1 MTAEENKLKRFYKNA
16 SAQKQDDGYAILLD
30 GRAAKTIGRKILT
43 APTLTLADAVTAEW
57 DAQVEFIERHL
68 MPLTNLLSASIDRPN
83 VAGDD
88 LVDEI
93 LEFLKT
99 DLVCYRADAPMV
111 LVERQ
116 CAIWDPYIVWLDAT
130 FGAQLLTTKGI
141 VAVAQPVEAIDAIR
155 KSLCGQTAVALFGI
169 KTATEITGSAVLAL
183 SLWKGAFEPRAIFD
197 ASRVD
202 EKFQEER
209 WGVDDE
215 AEARTQRLAGEFAA
229 VARYLSLT

>member
-1 MTAEENKLKRFYKNA
+1 MTAEENKPKRLYKSV
-16 SAQKQDDGYAILLD
+16 SAQQQDDSYAILLD
-30 GRAAKTIGRKILT
+30 GRAAKTRGRNMLV

-68 MPLTNLLSASIDRPN
+68 MPLTTLLSASIDRSN
-83 VAGDD
+83 IAGDD
-88 LVDEI
+88 LIDEI

-99 DLVCYRADAPMV
+99 DLVCYRADAPMA
-111 LVERQ
+111 LLERQ
-116 CAIWDPYIVWLDAT
+116 CAIWDPYIAWLEAT
-130 FGAQLLTTKGI
+130 FGARLVKTQGI
-141 VAVAQPVEAIDAIR
+141 VAVAQPNEAIDAVR
-155 KSLCGQTAVALFGI
+155 KNLNGQTPAALFGI

-183 SLWKGAFEPRAIFD
+183 SLWKDAFEPATIFD

-215 AEARTQRLAGEFAA
+215 AEARNQRLAGDFAA
-229 VARYLSLT
+229 VARFLGLI